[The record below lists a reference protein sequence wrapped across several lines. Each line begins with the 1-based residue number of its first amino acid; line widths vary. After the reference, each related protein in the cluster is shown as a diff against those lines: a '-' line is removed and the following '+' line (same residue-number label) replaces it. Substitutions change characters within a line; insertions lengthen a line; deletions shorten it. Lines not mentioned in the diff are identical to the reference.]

1 MKSRNEPSSVTKHA
15 IWLAPAAMLGL
26 CLPARSEIT
35 VQSYWSLGEAA
46 VGADGSNANDGELNN
61 FNNSAGTVVNTA
73 TPSGVNGSTAY
84 ATTNGVNFQ
93 GLWMFGGGSNDQT
106 VPSDNW
112 GVQFMVRPNST
123 IGTGDFRAVFGMAE
137 GVSGG
142 LVIEAA
148 NIGGTV
154 YWDVNRQG
162 VANYIIPRSPLTT
175 VTAGWTALALV
186 KSGGTTS
193 FYVNGQLAGSNAGS
207 VNTSGLLAFGFQQN
221 VGTKHLAGDFDE
233 ASFFT
238 FAPGAFDPATD
249 LIKVVQPGLLAP
261 PEVSGTSNGTPSTLT
276 VQVGNGAAVPYTIT
290 GASYAGPNLSEFSS
304 STAVPVVVPAG
315 GSIDFVVDVNPSAGG
330 DRSATLTLV
339 TNDPSNPSLEVDL
352 SVEVSDPEIAIEPA
366 LDFGDSPALP
376 GSVVDDIFVDNLGGA
391 SSLTVGTP
399 VISGPGAAAFAVT
412 SLPSPIAPGAFGT
425 IGVTFNPP
433 AVGFYDAVL
442 ELSTNDPFAP
452 VVTVQ
457 LRGEVTG
464 TLIQGVTVAEVSSEL
479 IAFGRAA
486 SYSVNGNGMRGLGS
500 IGSTHGTGE
509 DGVVWTTSGNIIAPN
524 DLDPQV
530 TYDLGAVYQVA
541 KIREWGY
548 NDPTVNGFLGT
559 AARIFGPNLVE
570 VFTSIDNVTFSS
582 AGTVNFALAPGT
594 AGYTGNEIPVILP
607 AARYIRFDIKS
618 NHDGAL
624 FDGTGANPGVADGRG
639 LTGLSEVRFEGTPVA
654 GTPFEIWL
662 DSFALA
668 GAERLPDADPERDG
682 VPNLIEYVTGGNPN
696 LADTGKL
703 PEGEVIGDNLVVSFT
718 RPDSVSGV
726 AIRFEASADL
736 SSWPDVFPVGSSP
749 EVSILTNGS
758 APDTITLT
766 LPRAGNP
773 RRFTRLVAEPA
784 P

>member
-1 MKSRNEPSSVTKHA
+1 MRRHA
-15 IWLAPAAMLGL
+15 TWLAPAVMLGL
-26 CLPARSEIT
+26 CLPASAEIA

-61 FNNSAGTVVNTA
+61 FNNSTGTVVNTA

-93 GLWMFGGGSNDQT
+93 GLWMFGGGSNDQA

-112 GVQFMVRPNST
+112 GVQFMVRPTST

-175 VTAGWTALALV
+175 VAAGWTALALV

-193 FYVNGQLAGSNAGS
+193 FYVNGQLAGSNAAAID
-207 VNTSGLLAFGFQQN
+207 TSGYLAFGFQQN

-238 FAPGAFDPATD
+238 FAPGAFNPSTD
-249 LIKVVQPGLLAP
+249 LIKVVQPGLIAP
-261 PEVSGTSNGTPSTLT
+261 PAVNGTSNGTASTLT
-276 VQVGNGAAVPYTIT
+276 VQVGNGAAVPYSIT
-290 GASYAGPNLSEFSS
+290 GATYTGPNLSDFSS
-304 STAVPVVVPAG
+304 STPVPVVVPAG
-315 GSIDFVVDVNPSAGG
+315 GSTDFVVSVTPAAGG
-330 DRSATLTLV
+330 NRTATLTLV
-339 TNDPSNPSLEVDL
+339 TNDPSNPTLEVDL
-352 SVEVSDPEIAIEPA
+352 SVEVSDPEIAIEPV
-366 LDFGDSPALP
+366 LDFGDSPTLP
-376 GSVVDDIFVDNLGGA
+376 GSVADEIIVDNLGGA
-391 SSLTVGTP
+391 TSLTVGSP
-399 VISGPGAAAFAVT
+399 VISGPGAAAFT
-412 SLPSPIAPGAFGT
+412 ISSLPPAIAPGAFGT
-425 IGVTFNPP
+425 VGVTFNPL
-433 AVGFYDAVL
+433 ATGFHDAVL
-442 ELSTNDPFAP
+442 QLSTNDPFAP

-464 TLIQGVTVAEVSSEL
+464 SLIEGVTVAGVSSEL
-479 IAFGRAA
+479 TAFGRDAA
-486 SYSVNGNGMRGLGS
+486 NSVNGNGMKGLGS
-500 IGSTHGTGE
+500 TGSTHGTGE
-509 DGVVWTTSGNIIAPN
+509 NGVTWTTHGNIIAPN

-530 TYDLGAVYQVA
+530 TYDLGAVYQVT

-559 AARIFGPNLVE
+559 AAKIFGPDLVE

-582 AGTVNFALAPGT
+582 AGTINLALAPGT
-594 AGYTGNEIPVILP
+594 ADYTGNDIAVSLP
-607 AARYIRFDIKS
+607 ATRYIRFDIKS

-624 FDGTGANPGVADGRG
+624 FDGTGANPGVADARG

-654 GTPFEIWL
+654 GTPLEIWL
-662 DSFALA
+662 DSFGLA
-668 GAERLPDADPERDG
+668 GADRLPGADPEYDG
-682 VPNLIEYVTGGNPN
+682 VSNLIEYVTGGNPN
-696 LADTGKL
+696 LADSGNL
-703 PEGEVIGDNLVVSFT
+703 PEGEVIGDNLVVSFE

-726 AIRFEASADL
+726 AIRFEASSDL
-736 SSWPDVFPVGSSP
+736 SSWPDVFTVGSSP
-749 EVSILTNGS
+749 EVLILPNGS

-773 RRFTRLVAEPA
+773 RRFTRLVAELA